1 MAILI
6 EHLTYDQPE
15 LVTIAPN
22 ATLQEAVAL
31 MIEHDFSQLPIIE
44 DGKPYGNPA
53 SFVTSTSIAR
63 ALRYFGTPLKDL
75 RVRDA
80 IIPARTVSADEDL
93 FSKMDDLL
101 DAYAVLV
108 LNPDGTIAGI
118 VTNYDTTHY
127 FRRRAE
133 DMLLVEDIE
142 TTLKDHVR
150 VVYGGDENDPEGP
163 LQTAI
168 NALSSFVDNI
178 QDDCRK
184 SFRRFC
190 AAKSIQVVDTDI
202 REVVDK
208 PFAGTK
214 GDRKFDDLTLNEYI
228 QLARKEAAWKVLGPQ
243 FGISDKAFLEMLEGV
258 RKTRNKL
265 MHFRPDITPV
275 ERDNLRFCAQWF
287 KNYPPLTSEEDSG
300 SGEGQFRVDAPPADE
315 QGTAI
320 EAELEG
326 IEEGI
331 SDETDGSIDIEP
343 VESKYAPL
351 ATFLS
356 KQPKT
361 QERITL
367 TFDQIEEVI
376 NNQLPAAA
384 REHRSWWANDSTTH
398 VQSGQWL
405 KVNWRVVTINMTGE
419 KVVFARARDR
429 ERAYITF
436 FSAVQNRL
444 REHTDFPLHPTN
456 PIGISWLVLV
466 SFSERKN
473 WLILSFALRQRLR
486 LEFYIDTGDK
496 EENKRIFDAMLR
508 HRTVIESGVG
518 QALEWEPLEK
528 KRASRIALYTEGS
541 ITDEPEKL
549 EMLVEW
555 SVENAVR
562 FYNAIGGL
570 LPELT

>member
-15 LVTIAPN
+15 LVTISPN

-44 DGKPYGNPA
+44 NGKPYGNPA

-108 LNPDGTIAGI
+108 LNPDGTIASI

-150 VVYGGDENDPEGP
+150 VVYGGDEDDPEGP

-168 NALSSFVDNI
+168 AALSSFVDSI

-190 AAKSIQVVDTDI
+190 ATKSIQVVDADI

-300 SGEGQFRVDAPPADE
+300 SVEDQLRVEVPPADE
-315 QGTAI
+315 QGTVI
-320 EAELEG
+320 EAELES
-326 IEEGI
+326 IEEGM
-331 SDETDGSIDIEP
+331 SDGTDDSIDIEP

-356 KQPKT
+356 KQPKS

-367 TFDQIEEVI
+367 TFDQIEEII

-405 KVNWRVVTINMTGE
+405 KVNWRVVTINMTGG

-429 ERAYITF
+429 ERAYIDF

-444 REHTDFPLHPTN
+444 REHTEFPLHPTN

-496 EENKRIFDAMLR
+496 EENKRIFNALLR

-518 QALEWEPLEK
+518 QALEWEPLDE

-541 ITDEPEKL
+541 ITDKPEKL

-555 SVENAVR
+555 AVENAVR
-562 FYNAIGGL
+562 FYNAVQGL
-570 LPELT
+570 LPQMI